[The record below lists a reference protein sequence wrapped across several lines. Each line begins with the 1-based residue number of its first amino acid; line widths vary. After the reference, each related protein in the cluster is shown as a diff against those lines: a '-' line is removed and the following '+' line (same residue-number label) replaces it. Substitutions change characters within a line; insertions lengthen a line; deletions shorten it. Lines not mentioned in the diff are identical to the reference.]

1 MKKQEFTVAVNFNLQ
16 ELETVRQAL
25 QAKAEKLEN
34 QIEVSYKKTGPSARL
49 DRKGVEVEVTIEAMK
64 KINEQLNAWWAGILT
79 V

>member
-25 QAKAEKLEN
+25 QAKAEKLEK
-34 QIEVSYKKTGPSARL
+34 QIEASYKKTGASARL
-49 DRKGVEVEVTIEAMK
+49 DKNGVEVEVTIEAMK

-79 V
+79 A